1 MNTKYELIDEDGP
14 VKPPVWQFIRR
25 KPASK
30 RSAVNESQA
39 RLLAK
44 LINMLEGAV
53 LAHFNLADLER
64 IDLNRFKEIWDL
76 PEYNLFV
83 EGAYACGFVC
93 TDGKSEGDLDMVN
106 SRPREVVASWSFPE
120 LRQYVHFLLRSE
132 KWADGYSS
140 PILHAIRSGALQKVA
155 DRLESDDSL
164 YERF

>member
-1 MNTKYELIDEDGP
+1 MKNKNELIDEDGP

-39 RLLAK
+39 RFFAK
-44 LINMLEGAV
+44 LINMLEGAM
-53 LAHFNLADLER
+53 LAHFDLADVER
-64 IDLNRFKEIWDL
+64 IDINRHDEIWNI
-76 PEYNLFV
+76 PEYRLFLD
-83 EGAYACGFVC
+83 GAYACGFVC
-93 TDGKSEGDLDMVN
+93 TDGKLEGDLDQVN
-106 SRPREVVASWSFPE
+106 THPTEVINAWSFPE

-164 YERF
+164 YESY